1 MLSEKR
7 RTFICRNPL
16 IQKMFVFIGVGEKGG
31 SGAGIIA
38 KGWKDNGWKQLPSLR
53 EVTHP
58 DRVEMTLFI
67 PTFTGD
73 KTIEKPATAPKTGDK
88 AIEKPATTPKTGD
101 KIGDIMKK
109 TIFDYIVSHPNCKS
123 TDIAS
128 CVGLQISQTKW
139 YLNQLTEEGKI
150 LPLGANRNRTYCAK

>member
-1 MLSEKR
+1 
-7 RTFICRNPL
+7 
-16 IQKMFVFIGVGEKGG
+16 
-31 SGAGIIA
+31 
-38 KGWKDNGWKQLPSLR
+38 
-53 EVTHP
+53 
-58 DRVEMTLFI
+58 MTLFI

-73 KTIEKPATAPKTGDK
+73 KT
-88 AIEKPATTPKTGD
+88 IEKPATTPKTGD

-139 YLNQLTEEGKI
+139 YLNQLTEEEEKSFSI
-150 LPLGANRNRTYCAK
+150 LMPHLPRCTLTI

>member
-73 KTIEKPATAPKTGDK
+73 KTIEKPATTPKTGDK
-88 AIEKPATTPKTGD
+88 AIEKPAITPKTGD

>member
-1 MLSEKR
+1 MGHL
-7 RTFICRNPL
+7 
-16 IQKMFVFIGVGEKGG
+16 Q
-31 SGAGIIA
+31 
-38 KGWKDNGWKQLPSLR
+38 
-53 EVTHP
+53 
-58 DRVEMTLFI
+58 
-67 PTFTGD
+67 TFTGD
-73 KTIEKPATAPKTGDK
+73 KTIENLAITQKSGDK
-88 AIEKPATTPKTGD
+88 TIENPAITQKSGDKTIENPAITQKSGD

-109 TIFDYIVSHPNCKS
+109 SIFDYIVSHPNCKS